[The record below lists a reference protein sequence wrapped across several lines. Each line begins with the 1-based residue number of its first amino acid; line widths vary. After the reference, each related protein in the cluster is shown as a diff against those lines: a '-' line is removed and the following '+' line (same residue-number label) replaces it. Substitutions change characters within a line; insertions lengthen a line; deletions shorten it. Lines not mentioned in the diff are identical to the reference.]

1 MNKISDKIINKYLDG
16 ELDYEERKSIEKLLT
31 TSPKT
36 RKEYLLLQQLD
47 KNLRKMKSKSLSQN
61 FTLDLMNK
69 ISVSNFAHR
78 KQSKFILSI
87 LTILILPLLLITGT
101 VIYNLFSNYSAVDFS
116 IIYTVRSNVS
126 IWLLN
131 VINYISISPV
141 ALLWICLSS
150 ILSISIYLL
159 FDEFSRSKLYLDN
172 IQ

>member
-47 KNLRKMKSKSLSQN
+47 KNLRKMKSKSLSRN
-61 FTLDLMNK
+61 FTLDLMSK
-69 ISVSNFAHR
+69 ISVRNVAHK

-87 LTILILPLLLITGT
+87 LTILLLPLLLITGT
-101 VIYNLFSNYSAVDFS
+101 VIYNLFSNYSAVDSS

-131 VINYISISPV
+131 VINFFSISPV

>member
-47 KNLRKMKSKSLSQN
+47 KNLRKMKSKSLSRN
-61 FTLDLMNK
+61 FTLDLMSK
-69 ISVSNFAHR
+69 IFVRNVAHK

-87 LTILILPLLLITGT
+87 LTILLLPLLLITGT
-101 VIYNLFSNYSAVDFS
+101 VIYNLFSNYSAVDSS

-131 VINYISISPV
+131 VINFFSISPV

>member
-16 ELDYEERKSIEKLLT
+16 ELYYEERKSIEKLLT

-69 ISVSNFAHR
+69 ISVRNVAHR

>member
-69 ISVSNFAHR
+69 ISVRNVAHR

-131 VINYISISPV
+131 VINFFSISPV